1 MTKSTDHGTSGG
13 SMPLVYVFMPSDG
26 LGTQLISCKL
36 NGRNYNT
43 WSQAMQTA
51 LQAKNKLIFIEGK
64 VTQSAEGE
72 PCQEQ
77 WVTCNSMLL
86 SWIFNHLDEELQN
99 SVTGS
104 KNAKT
109 LWDDLTERFS
119 LGNEA
124 KIHQLKTDTQTRE
137 EERTIL
143 GAVLSVIIAGEMAI
157 IGRHVISF
165 TITQAP
171 ISGIR
176 RIRRGA
182 LRETLEQAA
191 GTLPRLLRSCN
202 SNREEVES
210 DSPIQEAQVMDIR
223 AAHLSA
229 RSSTTVGNGGLVIRP
244 SNPSLRAQR
253 TTQRPRPMR
262 TL

>member
-119 LGNEA
+119 L
-124 KIHQLKTDTQTRE
+124 